1 MDSKS
6 ELLKQKKN
14 LEAKLKNPNLAE
26 YKKMFEDG
34 IKEVEKK
41 IEALGKDV
49 VKDVEKVVDKPKAKR
64 KPRAKKKTTTKLTKS
79 EEEKAK
85 ADLKKKTGKT
95 EEECEEIIE
104 QYKALR
110 TKAQTRKKKETAT
123 AKKDKERVDTL
134 KKKGDII
141 EGTNVKTADATIET
155 TKEEVVEKIDKEVE
169 VVKEK
174 AEKKAEKEVKKKMP
188 KATKT
193 EQKKEV
199 EKKVEK
205 EVKAKTKTI
214 VKRIVIDTSDLINTI
229 SDKLGKLDKDS
240 QKEFLIKLRSDVD
253 KLLKKYAIGG
263 LTDGAITTMNVTQS
277 NMSASSVNPTLFE
290 KGGSTYNK
298 RTESYIV
305 TNKDDRHYNQIGVA
319 DYGIETDS
327 KGQEFVTLSF
337 DNGTSTYSVEDV
349 NKTYAKGGIMAD
361 GRIVLRD
368 FNGIGGN
375 KNKTYKLIKDD
386 RDSDGKPYYTLIEY
400 PSENVMAQGDSFEE
414 VNGYANL
421 MSGKFAKGGSTYAK
435 DGDIK
440 GYSGGYDVTIFYKN
454 GSQTVIEG
462 GLPYLEALRIAK
474 KQKIENDVEDVA
486 VIVTDQS
493 SMPYGEQTIRW
504 ISGSTYAKG
513 GGIGFSN
520 SNLYF
525 KGFGKDINGNSVI
538 KVYFPNSR
546 AFSIQ
551 TNGNLPETH
560 SIKMEYSKIEK
571 VPASDLKV
579 IEKEVTEYIKEYG
592 TDTQK
597 RKLNTYAKGGMID
610 APRIYVA
617 DLEAYNNG
625 VLKGE
630 WLDLNDYSFADE
642 LMDAI
647 EEVVGDNEYAIHDVE
662 GIPSSMYS
670 EYMGRRDFEELY
682 EMIELA
688 NDNDLP
694 LDVVIEVVNQ
704 YDENI
709 VDTIQGQ
716 YNSMREFA
724 EQLADDIGI
733 ENLSNP
739 EQYVYMTDTDR
750 RLTAQDMADSYVDDM
765 AYEDG
770 GKRIIE
776 EAELDVDEFD
786 EADEDRQEEMI
797 DEAREIVYDEYYDSV
812 YESLDDPYYYFVE
825 EQGIYSRED
834 FFNSNLVLIDY
845 DALADDLEYDYLSI
859 YGEDGSVYIFEA
871 NYKRGGK
878 VKRGKRSKHSYMQDR
893 RRVSSEPWEVAYQ
906 KRKRRNKK

>member
-1 MDSKS
+1 MDNKS
-6 ELLKQKKN
+6 ELLKKKKS
-14 LEAKLKNPNLAE
+14 LEEKLKNPKLAE
-26 YKKMFEDG
+26 YKKMFADG
-34 IKEVEKK
+34 IKEIDKK

-110 TKAQTRKKKETAT
+110 TKAQTRKKKETAS
-123 AKKDKERVDTL
+123 AKKDKARVETL

-174 AEKKAEKEVKKKMP
+174 AEKKAEKEVKKEMP

-290 KGGSTYNK
+290 KGGSTMP
-298 RTESYIV
+298 TESYIV
-305 TNKDDRHYNQIGVA
+305 TKKDDRHYNQIGVA

-337 DNGTSTYSVEDV
+337 DNGISTYSVEDV
-349 NKTYAKGGIMAD
+349 NKTYAKGGGIMAD

-400 PSENVMAQGDSFEE
+400 PSGNVMAQGDSFEE

-435 DGDIK
+435 
-440 GYSGGYDVTIFYKN
+440 
-454 GSQTVIEG
+454 
-462 GLPYLEALRIAK
+462 
-474 KQKIENDVEDVA
+474 
-486 VIVTDQS
+486 
-493 SMPYGEQTIRW
+493 
-504 ISGSTYAKG
+504 
-513 GGIGFSN
+513 
-520 SNLYF
+520 
-525 KGFGKDINGNSVI
+525 
-538 KVYFPNSR
+538 
-546 AFSIQ
+546 
-551 TNGNLPETH
+551 
-560 SIKMEYSKIEK
+560 
-571 VPASDLKV
+571 
-579 IEKEVTEYIKEYG
+579 
-592 TDTQK
+592 
-597 RKLNTYAKGGMID
+597 GGMVD
-610 APRIYVA
+610 APKIYVA

-630 WLDLNDYSFADE
+630 WLDLDDYSDADE

-647 EEVVGDNEYAIHDVE
+647 EEVVGENEYAIHDVE

-670 EYMGRRDFEELY
+670 EYMGREDFEELY

-688 NDNDLP
+688 KDNDLP
-694 LDVVIEVVNQ
+694 IDVVIDVVSQ

-709 VDTIQGQ
+709 VDS
-716 YNSMREFA
+716 YNGRYDSMREFA
-724 EQLADDIGI
+724 EELADEIGI
-733 ENLSNP
+733 ENFNNP
-739 EQYVYMTDTDR
+739 EYYVYMTDLDR
-750 RLTAQDMADSYVDDM
+750 RLYAQDMADSYVEDIAD
-765 AYEDG
+765 EDG

-776 EAELDVDEFD
+776 EAELDTEEFD

-797 DEAREIVYDEYYDSV
+797 DEAREIVYNSYYDNV
-812 YESLDDPYYYFVE
+812 YDELDDPYYYFVE
-825 EQGIYSRED
+825 EQGIYSKED
-834 FFNSNLVLIDY
+834 FFNSNLVRIDY
-845 DALADDLEYDYLSI
+845 DALADALEQDYVAI
-859 YGEDGSVYIFEA
+859 DGEDGSVYIFNA

-878 VKRGKRSKHSYMQDR
+878 VKKGKRSKHSYMQDR
-893 RRVSSEPWEVAYQ
+893 RRVSSESWEVAYQ

>member
-1 MDSKS
+1 MDNKS
-6 ELLKQKKN
+6 ELLKQKKS
-14 LEAKLKNPNLAE
+14 LETKLKNPNLAE

-110 TKAQTRKKKETAT
+110 TKAQTRKKKETAS

-174 AEKKAEKEVKKKMP
+174 AEKKAEKEVKKEMP

-193 EQKKEV
+193 KQKKEV
-199 EKKVEK
+199 AKKVEK

-253 KLLKKYAIGG
+253 KLLKKYEFGG
-263 LTDGAITTMNVTQS
+263 LTNGATQTMNVTQS
-277 NMSASSVNPTLFE
+277 NLSASSVNPTLFA

-305 TNKDDRHYNQIGVA
+305 TNKDDRNYNRIGLA
-319 DYGIETDS
+319 EYGIETDS

-337 DNGTSTYSVEDV
+337 DNGTSTYSLDKVE
-349 NKTYAKGGIMAD
+349 KTYAKGGEIKVGTKVKYPKAKMI
-361 GRIVLRD
+361 GEIV
-368 FNGIGGN
+368 
-375 KNKTYKLIKDD
+375 
-386 RDSDGKPYYTLIEY
+386 S
-400 PSENVMAQGDSFEE
+400 
-414 VNGYANL
+414 
-421 MSGKFAKGGSTYAK
+421 
-435 DGDIK
+435 
-440 GYSGGYDVTIFYKN
+440 
-454 GSQTVIEG
+454 
-462 GLPYLEALRIAK
+462 
-474 KQKIENDVEDVA
+474 IENDSAIPNEKSVKVRYKDGKE
-486 VIVTDQS
+486 VTDLLS
-493 SMPYGEQTIRW
+493 SFEVV
-504 ISGSTYAKG
+504 STYAKG
-513 GGIGFSN
+513 GEIDEE
-520 SNLYF
+520 YV
-525 KGFGKDINGNSVI
+525 VI
-538 KVYFPNSR
+538 VEGMVMSSHKTKKE
-546 AFSIQ
+546 A
-551 TNGNLPETH
+551 EEEAE
-560 SIKMEYSKIEK
+560 EYKK
-571 VPASDLKV
+571 LKKYPRV
-579 IEKEVTEYIKEYG
+579 K
-592 TDTQK
+592 
-597 RKLNTYAKGGMID
+597 KLNPYLFEKGGMTD
-610 APRIYVA
+610 APKIYVA

-630 WLDLNDYSFADE
+630 WLDLDDYSDADE

-647 EEVVGDNEYAIHDVE
+647 EEVVGENEYAIHDVE

-694 LDVVIEVVNQ
+694 IDVVIDAVAQ

-709 VDTIQGQ
+709 VDS
-716 YNSMREFA
+716 YNGRYDSMREFA
-724 EQLADDIGI
+724 EELADEIGI
-733 ENLSNP
+733 ENFNNP
-739 EQYVYMTDTDR
+739 EYYVYMTDLDR
-750 RLTAQDMADSYVDDM
+750 RLYAQDMADYYV
-765 AYEDG
+765 EDIADEDS

-776 EAELDVDEFD
+776 EAELDTEEFD
-786 EADEDRQEEMI
+786 ESDEDRQEEMI

-812 YESLDDPYYYFVE
+812 YESLDDPYHYFVE
-825 EQGIYSRED
+825 EQGIYSKED
-834 FFNSNLVLIDY
+834 FFNSNLVRIDY
-845 DALADDLEYDYLSI
+845 DALADALEQDYVAI
-859 YGEDGSVYIFEA
+859 DGEDGSVYIFNA

-878 VKRGKRSKHSYMQDR
+878 VKKGKRSKHSYMQDR
-893 RRVSSEPWEVAYQ
+893 RRVSSESWEVAYQ